1 MARLDTIAS
10 AREAALSVNAVE
22 LAAWRERMNL
32 AQDGAAI
39 ALGVRL
45 ITYRSWEQ
53 VLRPIPAW
61 VGILTRYIER
71 YGMLKVRGIDSQLLT
86 RRRKNDI
93 TATE

>member
-1 MARLDTIAS
+1 MARLDKIAEQ
-10 AREAALSVNAVE
+10 RDAALSITSGE
-22 LAAWRERMNL
+22 LFAWRERMDM
-32 AQDGAAI
+32 AQDGAAV
-39 ALGVRL
+39 ALGVPL

-86 RRRKNDI
+86 RRRKNDT